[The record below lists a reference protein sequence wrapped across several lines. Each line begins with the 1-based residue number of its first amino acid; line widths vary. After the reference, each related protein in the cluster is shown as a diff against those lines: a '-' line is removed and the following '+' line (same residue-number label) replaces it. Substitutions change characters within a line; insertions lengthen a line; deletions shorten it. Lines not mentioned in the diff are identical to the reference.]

1 VSKVLELRGVRKQ
14 FEEGEPAV
22 DDVWLALDAG
32 ELHALLGPSGCGKTT
47 ILRLIAGFETLSSGN
62 VLLDGTA
69 IGHLPPY
76 ERNVTTVFQSYALF
90 PHMTVRTN
98 VEFGLKRR
106 PVTDAAAR
114 VEEIL
119 DLVQLRDLQHRLPAQ
134 LSGGQRQ
141 RVALARSLVMRPR
154 VLLLDEPLSALDP
167 GLRKQVR
174 SDLRLLQRRVGTTFL
189 LVTHDQEEALSL
201 ADRITVMNA
210 GRVEQTGTPE
220 EVYLHPASRF
230 VAGFLGAV
238 NWINGVGVRPE
249 VTYITNGAPPPDG
262 ARAVAARVEHSVFL
276 GDCIHVATRL
286 ESGESLV
293 AQIPRSNGAFREGD
307 HVQLWW
313 HPGDELNLPDRA

>member
-1 VSKVLELRGVRKQ
+1 MTKVLELQGVTKR
-14 FEEGEPAV
+14 FDEGEPAV

-32 ELHALLGPSGCGKTT
+32 ELHALVGPSGCGKTT
-47 ILRLIAGFETLSSGN
+47 ILRMVAGFEQPTKGEI
-62 VLLDGTA
+62 LLDGA
-69 IGHLPPY
+69 RVSHLPPY

-90 PHMTVRTN
+90 PHMTVRDN
-98 VEFGLKRR
+98 VEFGLKRK
-106 PVTDAAAR
+106 PVADAAAR
-114 VEEIL
+114 VAEIL
-119 DLVQLRDLQHRLPAQ
+119 DLVQLAGLEHRLPAQ

-141 RVALARSLVMRPR
+141 RVALARALVMRPK

-174 SDLRLLQRRVGTTFL
+174 AELRLLQRRVGITFL

-210 GRVEQTGTPE
+210 GRAEQTGTPQ
-220 EVYLHPASRF
+220 EVYLNPASRF

-249 VTYITNGAPPPDG
+249 VTYIANGEPPPDG

-286 ESGESLV
+286 ETGESLV

-307 HVQLWW
+307 EVQLWW
-313 HPGDELNLPDRA
+313 HPGDELNLPERA